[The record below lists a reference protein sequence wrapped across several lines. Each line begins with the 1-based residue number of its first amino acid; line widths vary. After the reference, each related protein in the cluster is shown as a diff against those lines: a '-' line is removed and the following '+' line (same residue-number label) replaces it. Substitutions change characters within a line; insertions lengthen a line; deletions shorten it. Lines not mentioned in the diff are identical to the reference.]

1 VSRIRGAETDE
12 GDQELLELDELAVSF
27 LLEESD
33 FESPFDEEDDE
44 SDDFDDFDSELDDS
58 ELDDSE
64 LEESLPLAFAP
75 DFEDRLSVL

>member
-44 SDDFDDFDSELDDS
+44 SDDFDSELDDS
-58 ELDDSE
+58 EFDDSE